1 MEAYSKLNS
10 DVFPF
15 AVGVLSV
22 VGMLVLSAVGATVG
36 SAKAASSAAVVGNR
50 GSDIITKA
58 FLPVLLASAGF
69 MYAIIFAFIIN
80 PKLKAEMSFSEMW
93 NILGACT
100 VFGVG
105 SLFSGMAIGEVNK
118 SGIVLMSENRKVFLS
133 LIVINST
140 IEMSTV
146 FSLIC
151 AVMMV

>member
-1 MEAYSKLNS
+1 MEEYSKLNS

-15 AVGVLSV
+15 AVGILSV
-22 VGMLVLSAVGATVG
+22 VFMLVLSAIGATIG
-36 SAKAASSAAVVGNR
+36 SAKAASSAAVVANR
-50 GSDIITKA
+50 GTDLITKA

-80 PKLKAEMSFSEMW
+80 PKLKIDMNFSEMW
-93 NILGACT
+93 NIVGACA
-100 VFGVG
+100 VFGAG
-105 SLFSGMAIGEVNK
+105 SLFSGLAIGEVNK
-118 SGIVLMSENRKVFLS
+118 NGIVLMSENRKVFLS
-133 LIVINST
+133 LIIINST